1 MIHMSGLSLWS
12 PQMLSSDAQDDGK
25 PHRSSSASAGGGGGD
40 GYGSVHPQMST
51 QGVLPSQTRQGFGE
65 PPQDAKLVRV
75 LEGIGT
81 SASRRVRKDVGKS
94 EFSVKTGRQSSSPH
108 WVLGSGGR
116 PEQVCLQWPLEKEAT
131 ASGTE
136 THTLSSAPVGRPSGF
151 GYEMAMISPP
161 PGIESCQPRRSLP
174 LLVMETL
181 VATSCSPKLTP
192 APPASS
198 GWASVWS
205 LSLPL
210 TVSPSV
216 ASKMRVASPILTA
229 SATMDEAPMCWVE
242 AAKKV
247 CTSRPHPQARVAF
260 RCRYTPRAM
269 KSYLVPAKVR

>member
-1 MIHMSGLSLWS
+1 MRSTDV
-12 PQMLSSDAQDDGK
+12 QNDGK
-25 PHRSSSASAGGGGGD
+25 PHVSSTSAGGGGGD

-174 LLVMETL
+174 LLVLETL
-181 VATSCSPKLTP
+181 TFPWHLNLPPLTLIAPSKLVAISRGVHQHCHRILPSRACCL
-192 APPASS
+192 
-198 GWASVWS
+198 S
-205 LSLPL
+205 LS
-210 TVSPSV
+210 
-216 ASKMRVASPILTA
+216 R
-229 SATMDEAPMCWVE
+229 APMRH
-242 AAKKV
+242 
-247 CTSRPHPQARVAF
+247 S
-260 RCRYTPRAM
+260 
-269 KSYLVPAKVR
+269 